1 MKKSKLFL
9 LREIFK
15 SSSCTKR
22 YIFSSRD
29 FMFKSQMRTDSS
41 FEASLLNPIFL
52 LKIHAFP
59 YEIASNAAIEKPSE

>member
-1 MKKSKLFL
+1 
-9 LREIFK
+9 
-15 SSSCTKR
+15 
-22 YIFSSRD
+22 
-29 FMFKSQMRTDSS
+29 MFKSQMRTDSS